1 MLPGAAK
8 FALSTTTVRAKLYCE
23 ISWTNLSARPCATG
37 PKKVLE
43 FRYRNGWNIVT
54 RPTKSAQNFA
64 SIVIFWGRSW
74 SSHKMGK
81 ADHGLFLF
89 FALAPDAAL
98 PTTSWFLT

>member
-1 MLPGAAK
+1 VDK
-8 FALSTTTVRAKLYCE
+8 FVGKALCHR
-23 ISWTNLSARPCATG
+23 
-37 PKKVLE
+37 PKKGFGIPLSEWLE
-43 FRYRNGWNIVT
+43 HSDQTNQISPKFCLN
-54 RPTKSAQNFA
+54 SD
-64 SIVIFWGRSW
+64 FWGRSW